1 MSKKYRVKVIALSL
15 KNNKIA
21 KHGDIIVQDQV
32 AANCKDLVE
41 NGYLEKAPKGKKDK
55 KDKKDLTP
63 EPTAKELFEKA
74 SNDGTL
80 TAKQLE
86 TISKPNIK
94 AYAEKHGFEC
104 IGVDDGT
111 KTEMIDS
118 IFNKD

>member
-1 MSKKYRVKVIALSL
+1 MKKYSVKVIALSL

-21 KHGDIIVQDQV
+21 KFGDIVDQSQV
-32 AANCKDLVE
+32 ASDCKVLVE
-41 NGYLEKAPKGKKDK
+41 SGYLEKAPKGKKDK
-55 KDKKDLTP
+55 KDSNP

-74 SNDGTL
+74 SKDGTL

-111 KTEMIDS
+111 KTEMIES
-118 IFNKD
+118 ILGDDN